1 MRLDH
6 ARFLVVS
13 SYNKKMDGGMQS
25 RKKVPRFKREAPEK
39 RRADLVQAAIRCLA
53 EGGMAAFKME
63 RIAAKA
69 GVSLGLLPHYFK
81 SKTELLTAVY
91 RAALYEDVN
100 RKIADLDD
108 KDAVGSPAQ
117 RLCRIVDAIIDP
129 DYLKPANLTVWLA
142 LWGEIVVN
150 PELRLVHRTL
160 YRSYLK
166 SLGVLIGEVAGQRR
180 RTVNATEIARSLQ
193 ALIDGL
199 FLERALDK
207 QAVSHA
213 DFHRASYEF
222 LELHLGKLA
231 SAA

>member
-1 MRLDH
+1 
-6 ARFLVVS
+6 
-13 SYNKKMDGGMQS
+13 MQS

-53 EGGMAAFKME
+53 EGGIAAFKME
-63 RIAAKA
+63 RIAAEA

-81 SKTELLTAVY
+81 SKTELLAEVY
-91 RAALYEDVN
+91 RAALYDDVY
-100 RKIADLDD
+100 RKIAELDD
-108 KDAVGSPAQ
+108 KAIGSPTA

-129 DYLKPANLTVWLA
+129 DYLRPANLTVWLA

-150 PELRLVHRTL
+150 PELRLAHRAL
-160 YRSYLK
+160 YRSYLT
-166 SLGVLIGEVAGQRR
+166 SLAVLIGEVAEERQRR
-180 RTVNATEIARSLQ
+180 VNGTEVARNLQ

>member
-1 MRLDH
+1 
-6 ARFLVVS
+6 
-13 SYNKKMDGGMQS
+13 MDGGMQS

-53 EGGMAAFKME
+53 EGGMTAFKME
-63 RIAAKA
+63 RIAAEA

-81 SKTELLTAVY
+81 SKTELLTEVY
-91 RAALYEDVN
+91 RAALYDDAN
-100 RKIADLDD
+100 RKIADLED
-108 KDAVGSPAQ
+108 KDAVGPAAE
-117 RLCRIVDAIIDP
+117 RLCRIVDAVIDP

-150 PELRLVHRTL
+150 PELRLAHRTL

-166 SLGVLIGEVAGQRR
+166 SLAALIGEVAGQRQR
-180 RTVNATEIARSLQ
+180 AVNATEIARSLQ

-199 FLERALDK
+199 FLERALDR

-213 DFHRASYEF
+213 DFRRASYEF
-222 LELHLGKLA
+222 LELHLGKLT

>member
-1 MRLDH
+1 
-6 ARFLVVS
+6 
-13 SYNKKMDGGMQS
+13 MQS

-63 RIAAKA
+63 RIAAEA
-69 GVSLGLLPHYFK
+69 CVSLGLLPHYFK
-81 SKTELLTAVY
+81 SKTELLAAVY
-91 RAALYEDVN
+91 RAALYDDVN
-100 RKIADLDD
+100 RKIADLED
-108 KDAVGSPAQ
+108 KEGTGSPAE

-150 PELRLVHRTL
+150 PELRLAHRTA

-166 SLGVLIGEVAGQRR
+166 SLAALIDEVALVRR
-180 RTVNATEIARSLQ
+180 RNVTGTEIARSLQ

-199 FLERALDK
+199 FLERALDR

-213 DFHRASYEF
+213 DFRRASYEF
-222 LELHLGKLA
+222 LALHLGKLA

>member
-1 MRLDH
+1 
-6 ARFLVVS
+6 
-13 SYNKKMDGGMQS
+13 MQS
-25 RKKVPRFKREAPEK
+25 RKKVHRFKRETPEK

-53 EGGMAAFKME
+53 DGGMAAFKME
-63 RIAAKA
+63 RIAAEA

-81 SKTELLTAVY
+81 SKTELLAEVY
-91 RAALYEDVN
+91 RAALYDDVN
-100 RKIADLDD
+100 SKIADLVD
-108 KDAVGSPAQ
+108 KEAAGSPAE

-150 PELRLVHRTL
+150 PELRLAHRTL

-166 SLGVLIGEVAGQRR
+166 SLAALIDEVAEERR
-180 RTVNATEIARSLQ
+180 SGVNGTEIARSLQ

-199 FLERALDK
+199 FLERALDR

-222 LELHLGKLA
+222 LELHLGRLA
-231 SAA
+231 NG

>member
-1 MRLDH
+1 
-6 ARFLVVS
+6 
-13 SYNKKMDGGMQS
+13 MDGGMQS
-25 RKKVPRFKREAPEK
+25 RKKLPRFKREAPEK
-39 RRADLVQAAIRCLA
+39 RRADLVQAAVRCLSG
-53 EGGMAAFKME
+53 GGMAAFKME
-63 RIAAKA
+63 RIAAEA

-81 SKTELLTAVY
+81 SKTELLTEVY
-91 RAALYEDVN
+91 RAALYDDVN

-108 KDAVGSPAQ
+108 KEGSPAE

-150 PELRLVHRTL
+150 PELRLAHRAL

-166 SLGVLIGEVAGQRR
+166 SLAALIGEVAEQRR
-180 RTVNATEIARSLQ
+180 RPVNATEIARSLQ

-199 FLERALDK
+199 FLERALDR

>member
-1 MRLDH
+1 
-6 ARFLVVS
+6 
-13 SYNKKMDGGMQS
+13 MDGGMQS
-25 RKKVPRFKREAPEK
+25 RRKVPRFKREAPEK

-63 RIAAKA
+63 RIAAEA
-69 GVSLGLLPHYFK
+69 SVSLGLLPHYFK
-81 SKTELLTAVY
+81 SKTELLTEVY
-91 RAALYEDVN
+91 RAALYDDVN
-100 RKIADLDD
+100 RKIANLQN
-108 KDAVGSPAQ
+108 KGAAGSAAE

-150 PELRLVHRTL
+150 PELRLAHRTL

-166 SLGVLIGEVAGQRR
+166 SLAVLIGEVAEQRR

-222 LELHLGKLA
+222 LELHLGKLT

>member
-1 MRLDH
+1 
-6 ARFLVVS
+6 
-13 SYNKKMDGGMQS
+13 MDGGMQS
-25 RKKVPRFKREAPEK
+25 QKKVPRFKREAPEK

-63 RIAAKA
+63 RIAAEA

-81 SKTELLTAVY
+81 SKTELLTEVY

-108 KDAVGSPAQ
+108 KAIGTPTE

-129 DYLKPANLTVWLA
+129 NYLKPANLTVWLA

-150 PELRLVHRTL
+150 PELRLAHRTL
-160 YRSYLK
+160 YRSYLR
-166 SLGVLIGEVAGQRR
+166 SLAVLIGEVAEQRQCR
-180 RTVNATEIARSLQ
+180 VNATEIARSLQ

-199 FLERALDK
+199 FLERALDR
-207 QAVSHA
+207 QAVTHT
-213 DFHRASYEF
+213 DFRRASYEF

-231 SAA
+231 RA

>member
-1 MRLDH
+1 
-6 ARFLVVS
+6 
-13 SYNKKMDGGMQS
+13 MQS

-53 EGGMAAFKME
+53 EGGIAAFKME
-63 RIAAKA
+63 RIAAEA

-81 SKTELLTAVY
+81 SKTELLAEVY
-91 RAALYEDVN
+91 RAALYDDVN
-100 RKIADLDD
+100 RKITDLVDTE
-108 KDAVGSPAQ
+108 AAGSPAE

-150 PELRLVHRTL
+150 PELRLAHRTL

-166 SLGVLIGEVAGQRR
+166 SLAALIDEVARDRR
-180 RTVNATEIARSLQ
+180 RGVNGTEVARSLQ

-207 QAVSHA
+207 HAVSHA

>member
-1 MRLDH
+1 
-6 ARFLVVS
+6 
-13 SYNKKMDGGMQS
+13 MQS

-63 RIAAKA
+63 RIAAEA

-81 SKTELLTAVY
+81 SKTELLTEVY
-91 RAALYEDVN
+91 RAALYDDVN
-100 RKIADLDD
+100 RKIAELDNR
-108 KDAVGSPAQ
+108 DAAGSAAE
-117 RLCRIVDAIIDP
+117 RLCRVVDAIIDP

-150 PELRLVHRTL
+150 PELRLAHRTL

-166 SLGVLIGEVAGQRR
+166 SLATLIGEVARDRR
-180 RTVNATEIARSLQ
+180 RAVNEAEIARSLQ

-199 FLERALDK
+199 FLERALDR

-222 LELHLGKLA
+222 LQRHLGKLS

>member
-1 MRLDH
+1 
-6 ARFLVVS
+6 
-13 SYNKKMDGGMQS
+13 MQS

-63 RIAAKA
+63 RIAAEA

-81 SKTELLTAVY
+81 SKAELLAEVY
-91 RAALYEDVN
+91 RAALYDDVN
-100 RKIADLDD
+100 RKIADLEN
-108 KDAVGSPAQ
+108 KDAVGPAAE
-117 RLCRIVDAIIDP
+117 RLCRVMDAIIDP
-129 DYLKPANLTVWLA
+129 DYLKPSNLTVWLA

-150 PELRLVHRTL
+150 PELRLAHRTL

-166 SLGVLIGEVAGQRR
+166 SLAALIGEVAEHRQRS
-180 RTVNATEIARSLQ
+180 VNATEIARSLQ

-199 FLERALDK
+199 FLERALDR

-213 DFHRASYEF
+213 DFHRASYAF
-222 LELHLGKLA
+222 LELHLGSLA
-231 SAA
+231 RG

>member
-1 MRLDH
+1 
-6 ARFLVVS
+6 
-13 SYNKKMDGGMQS
+13 MQS
-25 RKKVPRFKREAPEK
+25 RKKVPRFRREAPEK

-63 RIAAKA
+63 RIAAEA
-69 GVSLGLLPHYFK
+69 GVSLGLLPHYFT
-81 SKTELLTAVY
+81 SKTELLAAVY
-91 RAALYEDVN
+91 RAALYDDVH
-100 RKIADLDD
+100 RKIAELDD
-108 KDAVGSPAQ
+108 KAVGAPAE

-150 PELRLVHRTL
+150 PELRLAHRAL

-166 SLGVLIGEVAGQRR
+166 SLARLIDEVARDRR
-180 RTVNATEIARSLQ
+180 RSVNGTEIARSLQ

-213 DFHRASYEF
+213 DFQRASYEF
-222 LELHLGKLA
+222 LELQLGRLTNG
-231 SAA
+231 

>member
-1 MRLDH
+1 
-6 ARFLVVS
+6 
-13 SYNKKMDGGMQS
+13 MQS

-53 EGGMAAFKME
+53 EGGIAAFKME
-63 RIAAKA
+63 RIAAEA

-81 SKTELLTAVY
+81 SKTELLAEVY
-91 RAALYEDVN
+91 RAALYDDVH
-100 RKIADLDD
+100 RKIAELDD
-108 KDAVGSPAQ
+108 KAVGAPAE
-117 RLCRIVDAIIDP
+117 RLRRIVDAIIDP

-150 PELRLVHRTL
+150 PELRLAHRAL

-166 SLGVLIGEVAGQRR
+166 SLAVLIGEVAAERR
-180 RTVNATEIARSLQ
+180 RRVNATEIARSLQ

-199 FLERALDK
+199 FLERALDR

>member
-1 MRLDH
+1 
-6 ARFLVVS
+6 
-13 SYNKKMDGGMQS
+13 MQS
-25 RKKVPRFKREAPEK
+25 RKKVPKFKRETPEK
-39 RRADLVQAAIRCLA
+39 RRANLVQAAIRCLA

-63 RIAAKA
+63 RIAAEA

-81 SKTELLTAVY
+81 SKTELLTEVY

-108 KDAVGSPAQ
+108 KAIGTPTE

-129 DYLKPANLTVWLA
+129 NYLKPANLTVWLA

-150 PELRLVHRTL
+150 PELRLAHRTL
-160 YRSYLK
+160 YRSYLR
-166 SLGVLIGEVAGQRR
+166 SLAVLIGEVAEQRQCR
-180 RTVNATEIARSLQ
+180 VNATEIARSLQ

-199 FLERALDK
+199 FLERALDR
-207 QAVSHA
+207 QAISHV

-231 SAA
+231 RG

>member
-1 MRLDH
+1 
-6 ARFLVVS
+6 
-13 SYNKKMDGGMQS
+13 MDGGMQS
-25 RKKVPRFKREAPEK
+25 RKKIPRFKREAPEK

-63 RIAAKA
+63 RIAAEA

-81 SKTELLTAVY
+81 SKTELLTEVY
-91 RAALYEDVN
+91 RAALYDDVN
-100 RKIADLDD
+100 RKIADLED
-108 KDAVGSPAQ
+108 KEAAGSPAE

-150 PELRLVHRTL
+150 PELRLAHRTL

-166 SLGVLIGEVAGQRR
+166 SLAVLIGEVAEQRQCR
-180 RTVNATEIARSLQ
+180 VNGTEIARSLQ

-199 FLERALDK
+199 FLERALDR

-213 DFHRASYEF
+213 DFHRASYDF
-222 LELHLGKLA
+222 LELHLGSLTRG
-231 SAA
+231 

>member
-1 MRLDH
+1 M
-6 ARFLVVS
+6 
-13 SYNKKMDGGMQS
+13 GGEKQL
-25 RKKVPRFKREAPEK
+25 RKKIPRFKREAPEK

-63 RIAAKA
+63 RIAAEA

-81 SKTELLTAVY
+81 GKTELLTEVY
-91 RAALYEDVN
+91 RAALYDDVN
-100 RKIADLDD
+100 RKIAELDD
-108 KDAVGSPAQ
+108 KEATGSPAE

-150 PELRLVHRTL
+150 PELRLAHRAL

-166 SLGVLIGEVAGQRR
+166 SLAALIGEVAKQRQ
-180 RTVNATEIARSLQ
+180 RTVNATEIARCLQ

-199 FLERALDK
+199 FLERALDR

-213 DFHRASYEF
+213 DFRRASYEF
-222 LELHLGKLA
+222 VELHLGKLI